1 MKCWQMYVSVPSL
14 LQVFTDNKV
23 LIHSRYNS
31 VESTQCR
38 SFVLQPQLG
47 LVDKSQSA
55 KVIDGRLECKFSR
68 WISVDAKEPD
78 AGRVFTL
85 SGNYY
90 LLLANGPVDAKG
102 NFLYKSI

>member
-1 MKCWQMYVSVPSL
+1 MYYWQMYVCVPSL
-14 LQVFTDNKV
+14 LKVFTDNK
-23 LIHSRYNS
+23 LMIHNRYNS
-31 VESTQCR
+31 VKSVHCR

-90 LLLANGPVDAKG
+90 LLLANGPVNANG
-102 NFLYKSI
+102 VHSAI